1 MFWLVRFL
9 GLLGQAIFL
18 QFVHLIGLPVFT
30 LGIILGALRAPLWSI
45 PVIGFVSGYLTD
57 RYVGFTLFAEV
68 FDKATSAC
76 ERVAFLVIV
85 HWVIAAGG
93 YFVGAFGRR
102 HLFPTRGA
110 NSQI

>member
-57 RYVGFTLFAEV
+57 RYVDFTLFAEV

-93 YFVGAFGRR
+93 YFIGAFGRR
-102 HLFPTRGA
+102 HLLPTRGA